1 MNKFLDKRVKATSR
15 KVQEPKREP
24 GTAYEFLNECAACWN
39 ALDEAR
45 RKLRRS
51 LMYSYGDQWGDLV
64 TDPDTLAQITEGDLI
79 KKNGKVPL
87 KNNMIAPILSNIE
100 GQLRQNLM
108 RPVCVVRDQSE
119 SRVGEM
125 MSIAIE
131 YVHDINE
138 MEELDADSM
147 RMLLNGGMTAQR
159 VEYGINRSKD
169 KRDVWVYAVN
179 PSRLFFNAN
188 LEDVRMW
195 DLNCIGELFDLPL
208 DDVLAHFGGTPQQ
221 KERIRNIYHSVD
233 AQSYATRAMQ
243 GDEARSLSFYTPS
256 RSNLCRVILGW
267 KLETRDAY
275 LWNDTQRGTWG
286 YLPYDDESRKKLDAE
301 NDRRR
306 KEALKLKGESGLQEV
321 KSESGKPAP
330 MSETESSLSRFT
342 ANAAGVQSHEVGLKV
357 KAADKRAQSAS
368 LLDAMPSESG
378 LRGAKGENGKLK
390 TERLKLTPM
399 SEAGNSNFETESVGT
414 VSDDDLL
421 LIEYEFATERYWY
434 YRYMSPYGDVLQE
447 GRSPYWHGE
456 HNYVLHLYPLVQGR
470 LGNFVEQFID
480 QQRAI
485 NRTATLIDFIRGTS
499 SKGVLVVDDDAF
511 ESMSREEVIDE
522 YVRYNG
528 VLFVKL
534 KPGQSIDGVVR
545 QYNSGAAVAGD
556 FELLNL
562 QLRLINEISGVNS
575 AMQGQSPRS
584 GTPASLYAQQV
595 QNSSLNLK
603 GLFDGFR
610 TFRRRRDAKVM
621 KTLQQYYN
629 ENRYIDLA
637 GSQYSEEAKWY
648 DPQKVQESELD
659 ITISEG
665 YNTPAFQMIA
675 NDFLMELF
683 RANALDVKT
692 MLENSSYPF
701 ATKIL
706 EAIKRNEEAA
716 AKGKPFDGIP
726 PELMAQLQAGAA
738 TGGQAP
744 IADAEM
750 QGTMGFSQPQASQPT
765 MPQ

>member
-1 MNKFLDKRVKATSR
+1 MNKFLDKRVKATPSA
-15 KVQEPKREP
+15 KSVPDREP
-24 GTAYEFLNECAACWN
+24 GVAYEFLNECAACWN
-39 ALDEAR
+39 GLDEAR
-45 RKLRRS
+45 RKMRRS
-51 LMYSYGDQWGDLV
+51 LMYSYGDPWGDLV
-64 TDPDTLAQITEGDLI
+64 TDPDTLAQITEGELI

-108 RPVCVVRDQSE
+108 RPVCVARDQSE
-119 SRVGEM
+119 GRVGEM

-159 VEYGINRSKD
+159 IEYGLNRSKD
-169 KRDVWVYAVN
+169 KRDVWVYSVN
-179 PSRLFFNAN
+179 PSRLFFNTN
-188 LEDVRMW
+188 VEDVRMW
-195 DLNCIGELFDLPL
+195 DLTCIGELFDLPL
-208 DDVLAHFGGTPQQ
+208 DEVLAHFGNTPQQ
-221 KERIRNIYHSVD
+221 KERIRNIYYAVD
-233 AQSYATRAMQ
+233 EQNYGTRAMQ
-243 GDEARSLSFYTPS
+243 GDEARSLSFYSPS
-256 RSNLCRVILGW
+256 HSNLCRVILGW

-275 LWNDTQRGTWG
+275 MWNDTLRGTWG
-286 YLPYDDESRKKLDAE
+286 YLPYNDESRRMLDEE
-301 NDRRR
+301 NERRR
-306 KEALKLKGESGLQEV
+306 KEAR
-321 KSESGKPAP
+321 ESGKLVP

-342 ANAAGVQSHEVGLKV
+342 ANAAEVQSHEVELNV
-357 KAADKRAQSAS
+357 
-368 LLDAMPSESG
+368 
-378 LRGAKGENGKLK
+378 KGENGNVKG
-390 TERLKLTPM
+390 ENNDVI
-399 SEAGNSNFETESVGT
+399 A
-414 VSDDDLL
+414 DDDLL
-421 LIEYEFATERYWY
+421 LIEYEFATERFWY

-575 AMQGQSPRS
+575 AMQGQSPNA

-595 QNSSLNLK
+595 HNSSLNLK

-610 TFRRRRDAKVM
+610 TFRRRRDGKVM
-621 KTLQQYYN
+621 KTLQQYYT

-637 GSQYSEEAKWY
+637 GTQYSEEAKWY
-648 DPQKVQESELD
+648 DPQKVQDSELD

-665 YNTPAFQMIA
+665 YNTPAYQMLA

-683 RANALDVKT
+683 RAKALDVKT

-706 EAIKRNEEAA
+706 EAIKRNEEAI
-716 AKGKPFDGIP
+716 AKGQPLQGIP
-726 PELMAQLQAGAA
+726 PELMAQLQ
-738 TGGQAP
+738 TGGT
-744 IADAEM
+744 
-750 QGTMGFSQPQASQPT
+750 GQPQP
-765 MPQ
+765 PQQQDAAGVAEPEGTESPDALLG

>member
-1 MNKFLDKRVKATSR
+1 MNKFLDKRVKASPR
-15 KVQEPKREP
+15 KERRDEKEP
-24 GTAYEFLNECAACWN
+24 GVAYEFLAECSACWN

-64 TDPDTLAQITEGDLI
+64 TDPDTLAQITEGELI

-108 RPVCVVRDQSE
+108 RPVCVARDQSE

-125 MSIAIE
+125 MSVAIE

-138 MEELDADSM
+138 MEEVDADCM
-147 RMLLNGGMTAQR
+147 RMLLNGGMMAQR
-159 VEYGINRSKD
+159 VEYGMNRSKD
-169 KRDVWVYAVN
+169 KQDVWVYAVN
-179 PSRLFFNAN
+179 PSRLFFNTN
-188 LEDVRMW
+188 IEDVRMW
-195 DLNCIGELFDLPL
+195 DLTCVGELFDLPL
-208 DDVLAHFGGTPQQ
+208 DDVLAHFGSTPQQ
-221 KERIRNIYHSVD
+221 KERIRNIYSSVD
-233 AQSYATRAMQ
+233 SQIYGVRAMQ
-243 GDEARSLSFYTPS
+243 GDEARSLSFYS
-256 RSNLCRVILGW
+256 ASHSNLCRVILGW

-275 LWNDTQRGTWG
+275 LWNDTLRGTWG
-286 YLPYDDESRKKLDAE
+286 YLPYDEESRKMLDAE

-306 KEALKLKGESGLQEV
+306 KEAERLKVKGENGNL
-321 KSESGKPAP
+321 AP

-357 KAADKRAQSAS
+357 KGERGNVK
-368 LLDAMPSESG
+368 SENR
-378 LRGAKGENGKLK
+378 LRGAKGENGN
-390 TERLKLTPM
+390 ERLEPAPM
-399 SEAGNSNFETESVGT
+399 SETESSLSRFTANAVP
-414 VSDDDLL
+414 DDDLL

-434 YRYMSPYGDVLQE
+434 YRYMSPNGDILQE

-485 NRTATLIDFIRGTS
+485 NRTAMLIDFIRGTS

-603 GLFDGFR
+603 GLFDAFR
-610 TFRRRRDAKVM
+610 TFRRRRDGKVM
-621 KTLQQYYN
+621 KTLQQYYT
-629 ENRYIDLA
+629 ESRYIDLA
-637 GSQYSEEAKWY
+637 GTQYSEEAKWY
-648 DPQKVQESELD
+648 DPQKVQDSELD

-665 YNTPAFQMIA
+665 YNTPAYQMLA

-683 RANALDVKT
+683 HANAVDVKT

-706 EAIKRNEEAA
+706 EAIKRNEEAVA
-716 AKGKPFDGIP
+716 GGQQMQGIP
-726 PELMAQLQAGAA
+726 PELMAQVQTAGKSV
-738 TGGQAP
+738 
-744 IADAEM
+744 
-750 QGTMGFSQPQASQPT
+750 QGTNLPGA
-765 MPQ
+765 MPGGGVK

>member
-1 MNKFLDKRVKATSR
+1 MNRFLDKRVKATSR
-15 KVQEPKREP
+15 RAQEPVREP

-51 LMYSYGDQWGDLV
+51 RMYSYGDQWGDIV

-108 RPVCVVRDQSE
+108 RPVCVARDQSE
-119 SRVGEM
+119 GRVGEM
-125 MSIAIE
+125 MSVAIE

-169 KRDVWVYAVN
+169 KRDVWVYSVN
-179 PSRLFFNAN
+179 PSRLFFNTN

-208 DDVLAHFGGTPQQ
+208 DDVLAHFGNTPQQ
-221 KERIRNIYHSVD
+221 KERIRNIYHAVD

-243 GDEARSLSFYTPS
+243 GDEARTLSFYTPS

-275 LWNDTQRGTWG
+275 LWNDTERGTWG
-286 YLPYDDESRKKLDAE
+286 YLPYDEESRKKLDAE

-306 KEALKLKGESGLQEV
+306 KEAEKGKLKGER
-321 KSESGKPAP
+321 GKPAP
-330 MSETESSLSRFT
+330 MSETESL
-342 ANAAGVQSHEVGLKV
+342 
-357 KAADKRAQSAS
+357 
-368 LLDAMPSESG
+368 
-378 LRGAKGENGKLK
+378 
-390 TERLKLTPM
+390 
-399 SEAGNSNFETESVGT
+399 NFETESGKT

-421 LIEYEFATERYWY
+421 LIEYEFATERCWY

-648 DPQKVQESELD
+648 DPQKVQDSELD

-683 RANALDVKT
+683 RAKALDVKT

-716 AKGKPFDGIP
+716 AQGKPLEGIS
-726 PELMAQLQAGAA
+726 PELMSQLPAVNGMGQQATPVPAA
-738 TGGQAP
+738 GG
-744 IADAEM
+744 M
-750 QGTMGFSQPQASQPT
+750 GTIGNVATSNVNVV
-765 MPQ
+765 

>member
-1 MNKFLDKRVKATSR
+1 MNKFLDKRVKASSR
-15 KVQEPKREP
+15 GEARRNKEP
-24 GTAYEFLNECAACWN
+24 GVAYEFLAECAACWN

-108 RPVCVVRDQSE
+108 RPVCVARDQNE
-119 SRVGEM
+119 GRVGEM
-125 MSIAIE
+125 MSVAIE

-138 MEELDADSM
+138 MEEVDADCM

-159 VEYGINRSKD
+159 VEYGLNRSKS
-169 KRDVWVYAVN
+169 KQDVWVYPVN
-179 PSRLFFNAN
+179 PSRLFFNTN
-188 LEDVRMW
+188 VEDVRMW
-195 DLNCIGELFDLPL
+195 DLTCVGELFDLHL
-208 DDVLAHFGGTPQQ
+208 NDVLAHFGATPEQ
-221 KERIRNIYHSVD
+221 KERIRNIYHTVD
-233 AQSYATRAMQ
+233 EQMYTTRAMQ
-243 GDEARSLSFYTPS
+243 GDEVHSLSFYSPS

-275 LWNDTQRGTWG
+275 LWNDTLRGTWG
-286 YLPYDDESRKKLDAE
+286 YLPYNEESRKKLDAE
-301 NDRRR
+301 NERRR
-306 KEALKLKGESGLQEV
+306 KLKGESV
-321 KSESGKPAP
+321 
-330 MSETESSLSRFT
+330 
-342 ANAAGVQSHEVGLKV
+342 
-357 KAADKRAQSAS
+357 
-368 LLDAMPSESG
+368 DAV
-378 LRGAKGENGKLK
+378 
-390 TERLKLTPM
+390 T
-399 SEAGNSNFETESVGT
+399 
-414 VSDDDLL
+414 DDDLL

-434 YRYMSPYGDVLQE
+434 YRYMSPFGDVLQE

-456 HNYVLHLYPLVQGR
+456 HNYVLHLYPLIHGK

-511 ESMSREEVIDE
+511 ESMTREEVIDE

-621 KTLQQYYN
+621 KTLQQYYT
-629 ENRYIDLA
+629 ESRYIDLA
-637 GSQYSEEAKWY
+637 GKQYSEEAKWY

-665 YNTPAFQMIA
+665 YNTPAYQMLA

-716 AKGKPFDGIP
+716 ANGQPMQGIP
-726 PELMAQLQAGAA
+726 PELMAQLGKVKGENGKPAPMSETESSLSRFTANAAGVQSHEV
-738 TGGQAP
+738 GLKVKG
-744 IADAEM
+744 EN
-750 QGTMGFSQPQASQPT
+750 
-765 MPQ
+765 

>member
-1 MNKFLDKRVKATSR
+1 MNKFIDKRVKATSARR
-15 KVQEPKREP
+15 KPVKETGHNR
-24 GTAYEFLNECAACWN
+24 AIDFLLECAACWN

-45 RKLRRS
+45 QKLRRS
-51 LMYSYGDQWGDLV
+51 LMYSYGDQWGDFV
-64 TDPDTLAQITEGDLI
+64 TDPDTLSQITEGELI

-87 KNNMIAPILSNIE
+87 KNNMIAPILSNID

-125 MSIAIE
+125 MSVAIE

-138 MEELDADSM
+138 MEELDSDSM

-159 VEYGINRSKD
+159 IEYGVNPSKER
-169 KRDVWVYAVN
+169 RDVWVYSVS
-179 PSRLFFNAN
+179 PSRLFFNTN

-195 DLNCIGELFDLPL
+195 DLTCIGELFDLPL
-208 DDVLAHFGGTPQQ
+208 DDVLAHFGTTPQKKQ
-221 KERIRNIYHSVD
+221 AIKDIYGNASLSVL
-233 AQSYATRAMQ
+233 SGSRAMQ
-243 GDEARSLSFYTPS
+243 GDEARNLSFYSPS
-256 RSNLCRVILGW
+256 RNNLCRVILGW
-267 KLETRDAY
+267 KLESRDAY
-275 LWNDTQRGTWG
+275 QWSDPERGTWG
-286 YLPYDDESRKKLDAE
+286 YLPFTEESRRMLDAE
-301 NDRRR
+301 NNRRY
-306 KEALKLKGESGLQEV
+306 KEHKSKGG
-321 KSESGKPAP
+321 
-330 MSETESSLSRFT
+330 
-342 ANAAGVQSHEVGLKV
+342 
-357 KAADKRAQSAS
+357 
-368 LLDAMPSESG
+368 
-378 LRGAKGENGKLK
+378 
-390 TERLKLTPM
+390 
-399 SEAGNSNFETESVGT
+399 
-414 VSDDDLL
+414 DDEDLL
-421 LIEYEFATERYWY
+421 LIEYNFATERYWY
-434 YRYMSPYGDVLQE
+434 YRYMTPYGDVLQE

-456 HNYVLHLYPLVQGR
+456 HNYVLHLYPLIQGK

-575 AMQGQSPRS
+575 AMQGQVPKA
-584 GTPASLYAQQV
+584 GTPASLYAQQT

-610 TFRRRRDAKVM
+610 TFRRRRDTKVM
-621 KTLQQYYN
+621 KTIQQFYSQVQ
-629 ENRYIDLA
+629 YIEMA
-637 GSQYSEEAKWY
+637 GTQYSDEAKWY
-648 DPQKVQESELD
+648 NPDKVQNSEFDL
-659 ITISEG
+659 TISEG
-665 YNTPAFQMIA
+665 YNTPAYQLIA

-683 RANALDVKT
+683 RANAIDVKT

-706 EAIKRNEEAA
+706 EALKRNEEQA
-716 AKGKPFDGIP
+716 AKGGAMEGVS
-726 PELMAQLQAGAA
+726 PELMAQVQQGDNVNGEDEKVVLQEQMLQNG
-738 TGGQAP
+738 TKPDSIEQIP
-744 IADAEM
+744 I
-750 QGTMGFSQPQASQPT
+750 Q
-765 MPQ
+765 